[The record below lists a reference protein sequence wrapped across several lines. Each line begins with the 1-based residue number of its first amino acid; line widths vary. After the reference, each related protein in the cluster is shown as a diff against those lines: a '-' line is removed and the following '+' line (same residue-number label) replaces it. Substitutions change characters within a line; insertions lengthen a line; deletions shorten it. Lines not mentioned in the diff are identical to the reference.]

1 MTTFTAALRRYTHP
15 WTLLFGVLMFGL
27 GLGIVNYLGGSF
39 NFVTYIVAQA
49 CATFLQVSGY
59 LLDGVFK
66 LQERWVF
73 DNPLSKSDDHSTR
86 KLTQIRRMLLQLSA
100 VTLTAAAI
108 LTILLIVDSHID
120 GTAIFV
126 LGLIFLF
133 AFIYAVPPF
142 RLVSS
147 GYGAVIEAIV
157 LVNLFPA
164 FAYLSQV
171 GEWHRLIP
179 MFSFPLT
186 GLFLAMMLAL
196 SLISY
201 SDDVKK
207 GEENL
212 MARLTWQ
219 RGMVLH
225 NYLILFAYLILTIA
239 LLLGLPW
246 SLYWPGLITLPLG
259 LYQIFQMRQIAA
271 GVKPNW
277 RVLRITA
284 IALPTLTAYFFALTL
299 WIG

>member
-1 MTTFTAALRRYTHP
+1 MPGLFTALRRYTHP
-15 WTLLFGVLMFGL
+15 WTLLFGILMFGL
-27 GLGIVNYLGGSF
+27 GLGIVNYLGKPIDF
-39 NFVTYIVAQA
+39 ITYIVAQA
-49 CATFLQVSGY
+49 CVTLLQVSGH

-66 LQERWVF
+66 LLEKGPFR
-73 DNPLSKSDDHSTR
+73 NPGSKSDDASPR
-86 KLTQIRRMLLQLSA
+86 SITQIGRILLELA
-100 VTLTAAAI
+100 VVTLTGAAI
-108 LTILLIVDSHID
+108 LTIVLITANHID
-120 GTAIFV
+120 GTAIFI
-126 LGLIFLF
+126 LGLIFIFVIL
-133 AFIYAVPPF
+133 YAVPPF

-147 GYGAVIEAIV
+147 GYGELINAII

-179 MFSFPLT
+179 MFTFPLT

-207 GEENL
+207 GEVNL
-212 MARLTWQ
+212 MARLSWQ

-225 NYLILFAYLILTIA
+225 NYLILFAYLILTVA

-246 SLYWPGLITLPLG
+246 SLYWPGLVTLPLG

-277 RVLRITA
+277 RILRITA
-284 IALPTLTAYFFALTL
+284 IALPTLTAYFFAITL

>member
-1 MTTFTAALRRYTHP
+1 MPGLLTTLRRYTHP
-15 WTLLFGVLMFGL
+15 WTILFGVLMFGL
-27 GLGIVNYLGGSF
+27 GLGIVNYLGVQI
-39 NFVTYIVAQA
+39 NFLTYMLAQF
-49 CATFLQVSGY
+49 CVTFLQVSGY

-66 LQERWVF
+66 MLERGPF
-73 DNPLSKSDDHSTR
+73 GNPISQGDNISPRSLI
-86 KLTQIRRMLLQLSA
+86 QIRRTLLQLA
-100 VTLTAAAI
+100 VVTLTGAAI
-108 LTILLIVDSHID
+108 LTILLIVNSHID
-120 GTAIFV
+120 GTAIFI
-126 LGLIFLF
+126 LGMIFLF
-133 AFIYAVPPF
+133 ILIYAVPPL

-147 GYGAVIEAIV
+147 GYGELIEAII

-179 MFSFPLT
+179 MFTFPLT

-196 SLISY
+196 SLTSFSNDIKSG
-201 SDDVKK
+201 VV
-207 GEENL
+207 NL
-212 MARLTWQ
+212 MARLSWQ

-259 LYQIFQMRQIAA
+259 IYEIFQMRQIAA

-277 RVLRITA
+277 RILRITA
-284 IALPTLTAYFFALTL
+284 IALPTLTAYFFVLTL